1 MCLGLTCQV
10 TAELGD
16 GRVLVR
22 DGARVLEASLLAHDE
37 PVRAGDW
44 VLVHAGFVLASLS
57 ERQAREALALRA
69 TTQREST

>member
-10 TAELGD
+10 IDDRGG

-22 DGARVLEASLLAHDE
+22 EGDRVLEVSLLAHDE
-37 PVRAGDW
+37 PVSVGDW

-57 ERQAREALALRA
+57 ERQAREALEMRA
-69 TTQREST
+69 TSRKGST